1 MLGANQKFPTR
12 EQIERRARQ
21 IYAERAAQGG
31 SEIADWLAAE
41 KELKQSLNVKDTPAN
56 SSSSCYQ
63 QPCGPTQMFLEF
75 FGLREEPFG
84 MTPDPAYLY
93 ASKTH
98 SEALEALSLGIAD
111 NRGFFALVAQ
121 PGMGKTTLLY
131 QLLEKL
137 RENTRTVLL
146 FQTQCTSREL
156 IEYILQDLGVDV
168 KGMGLVAMHGKLNEI
183 LFEELLAGKRFV
195 LVVDEAQNLD
205 DTVLETVRML
215 CNFETHNAKLMQI
228 VLAGQPRLAS
238 KLAQPRLSQLRQRI
252 AVLSH
257 LEPFTVKET
266 GHYIEHRLKVAG
278 HNGEAIFGPVALSM
292 IARLSDG
299 IPRNINNICY
309 NSLLLSYTRGLRKVT
324 AEIVQET
331 VNRLD
336 LELLISEPPAIPA
349 PPETIP
355 VASAVAA
362 AAKVPEP
369 EPVPVTATVPKLA
382 DPVMPAML
390 TYNPGKKI
398 TLPGWHMRSAIL
410 AVIVLFATLLIA
422 IMGRSESM
430 RGMAPAI
437 LKHFSNVQGAPLP
450 SGGSAGTTANYDAA
464 PQDTESGQVITVMA
478 GSHQS
483 LKDLTLRYVGHFDSE
498 LAKEIFSLNP
508 NLKDPD
514 HLEAGQLIRIPLPHG
529 AMKKAKDTAED
540 FSPSKPETSGNFF
553 HRFTALLGAPK

>member
-1 MLGANQKFPTR
+1 MLGANEKFPTR

-21 IYAERAAQGG
+21 IYAQRCGQNGDEMT
-31 SEIADWLAAE
+31 DWLAAE
-41 KELKQSLNVKDTPAN
+41 KELTQIFNAKETPAKP
-56 SSSSCYQ
+56 SSSESRQ
-63 QPCGPTQMFLEF
+63 ISGPTQMFLEF

-98 SEALEALSLGIAD
+98 SEALGALSLGIAD

-137 RENTRTVLL
+137 RESTRTVLL

-195 LVVDEAQNLD
+195 LVLDEAQNLD

-257 LEPFTVKET
+257 LEPFTVEET

-278 HNGEAIFGPVALSM
+278 HSGEAIYGPVAISM

-324 AEIVQET
+324 AEIVQEA
-331 VNRLD
+331 VKRLD
-336 LELLISEPPAIPA
+336 LEILIPGPPALPA
-349 PPETIP
+349 PPEIIP
-355 VASAVAA
+355 TASVAA
-362 AAKVPEP
+362 GVAKVPEP
-369 EPVPVTATVPKLA
+369 DPVAVTVSVPKLA

-390 TYNPGKKI
+390 TYNPGKEI
-398 TLPGWHMRSAIL
+398 SLPGWHKRSAIL

-430 RGMAPAI
+430 RGRAPAI

-450 SGGSAGTTANYDAA
+450 ADRSTGTTAIYDAA

-478 GSHQS
+478 GPHQS

-529 AMKKAKDTAED
+529 AMKKVKDTAED
-540 FSPSKPETSGNFF
+540 AAPSKPESSGNLFN
-553 HRFTALLGAPK
+553 RFTALLGPPK